1 MLLYLTTNTRPDI
14 AFAVSQVARFSHDPK
29 KSHATAAKM
38 ILRYLA
44 GSKDKGVIYKRPQ
57 KFGLHCLIKNHHAG
71 LYDHES
77 DENPISTIKSSRPR
91 YITSIAAYYSF
102 CKSKL
107 QSTIAL
113 STSEAKYGALNLS
126 LRVLQPIRNAIC
138 ELIKPVHMFDVQGS
152 SLFSLK
158 SELPAFETLVHE
170 DNNTPL
176 SFALSQKVMSTFKHW
191 CVKFHFIW
199 IHVNDTKNNIKSVKV
214 HTKKQ
219 RADYLTKE
227 LTKDLFV
234 HYRML
239 NQGW

>member
-1 MLLYLTTNTRPDI
+1 
-14 AFAVSQVARFSHDPK
+14 
-29 KSHATAAKM
+29 
-38 ILRYLA
+38 
-44 GSKDKGVIYKRPQ
+44 
-57 KFGLHCLIKNHHAG
+57 
-71 LYDHES
+71 
-77 DENPISTIKSSRPR
+77 
-91 YITSIAAYYSF
+91 
-102 CKSKL
+102 
-107 QSTIAL
+107 
-113 STSEAKYGALNLS
+113 
-126 LRVLQPIRNAIC
+126 
-138 ELIKPVHMFDVQGS
+138 MFDVQGS

-170 DNNTPL
+170 DNNTAL